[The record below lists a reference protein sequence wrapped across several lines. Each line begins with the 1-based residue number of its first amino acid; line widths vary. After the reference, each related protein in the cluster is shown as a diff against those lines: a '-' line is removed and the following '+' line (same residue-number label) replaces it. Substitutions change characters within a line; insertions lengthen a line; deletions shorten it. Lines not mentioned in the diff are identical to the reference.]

1 MQKVLVIKFS
11 RKFWKVERKIMMI
24 VTNCG
29 HDDLCGCDSGLR
41 FEKKWNLEC
50 HKLCFIFI
58 FSNSLQIKKKN
69 LKINSTLFS
78 IMVYV
83 FLAFCSK
90 YN

>member
-29 HDDLCGCDSGLR
+29 HDDLCGCDSGLK

-50 HKLCFIFI
+50 HKLCFIFY
-58 FSNSLQIKKKN
+58 FFK
-69 LKINSTLFS
+69 
-78 IMVYV
+78 
-83 FLAFCSK
+83 
-90 YN
+90 